1 MRRDRLSLAQ
11 ALQQEHL
18 REDRDSLQENAER
31 PKDLEQS
38 KLVVEQQGQHCAP
51 AQQIFKPDRVNV
63 HFHARAA

>member
-38 KLVVEQQGQHCAP
+38 KLVVCLLYTS
-51 AQQIFKPDRVNV
+51 D
-63 HFHARAA
+63 AADE